1 MATGRSFGDVLED
14 ADRLTAEEQ
23 EELMEVLS
31 RRIAERR
38 RQSLAEDI
46 RSARGELRK
55 GRCSSATPDE
65 LMTEILS

>member
-1 MATGRSFGDVLED
+1 MASGKSFGEVLED
-14 ADRLTAEEQ
+14 AERLTAEEQ
-23 EELMEVLS
+23 EELMDVLS

-38 RQSLAEDI
+38 RQSLAQDI

-55 GRCSSATPDE
+55 GRCKPATPDE